1 MIVVSQIAT
10 PLPRSLTPRM
20 TVAEGGRW
28 MMEDGVHGMPVVDG
42 TGRAIGVLS
51 TTDVA
56 RAALE
61 GALRET
67 VQRWMSVPPLSIEP
81 GATLYEA
88 IRTMVR
94 ADVRRLLVLDGAG
107 RPAGIVTPTDLL
119 RAEANLAEGFRLR
132 TPEDPKEERTP

>member
-28 MMEDGVHGMPVVDG
+28 MMEDRVHGMPVVDG

-61 GALRET
+61 DALREP
-67 VQRWMSVPPLSIEP
+67 VSRWMTVPPLTIEP

-88 IRTMVR
+88 IRRMVG
-94 ADVRRLLVLDGAG
+94 ADVRRLLVLDSAG
-107 RPAGIVTPTDLL
+107 RPSGIVTPTDLL

-132 TPEDPKEERTP
+132 SPESKEERSP